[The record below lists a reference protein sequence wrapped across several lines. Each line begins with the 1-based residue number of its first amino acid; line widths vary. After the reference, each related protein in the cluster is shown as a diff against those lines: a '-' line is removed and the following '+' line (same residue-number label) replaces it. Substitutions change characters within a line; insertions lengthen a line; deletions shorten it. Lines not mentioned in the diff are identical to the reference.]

1 VEEKEDK
8 EEDALRCLDALHCRF
23 LDIIARCL
31 FVLLRGARCMRAK
44 LSGLLQK
51 KPVVGLIML

>member
-1 VEEKEDK
+1 MEEKEDK
-8 EEDALRCLDALHCRF
+8 EKDALRCLDALHCQF

-31 FVLLRGARCMRAK
+31 FVLLREARCMRAK

-51 KPVVGLIML
+51 KPVIG